1 MKRRT
6 AGRSSSG
13 CLEKII
19 WSDDVE
25 RFEVKKDGRIWMWA
39 EDPRAWPDKEL
50 RRDLRAAGYRLY
62 LGGKPFKEC

>member
-1 MKRRT
+1 M
-6 AGRSSSG
+6 
-13 CLEKII
+13 
-19 WSDDVE
+19 E

-50 RRDLRAAGYRLY
+50 RKDLRAAGYRLY